1 MTPPPDTTVPSPTR
15 PLDVLRAMID
25 TLDHEMLDLLGRRN
39 ALVGEIAAYKRA
51 HGVAIRDRQR
61 EQEIIADRRRWAERV
76 GLRPEV
82 IESMLRL
89 MLWASRDRQAALRAE
104 LPPDFR
110 QRTVAVIGG
119 RGQMGRCMAGLFADL
134 GHDVMIADVDTELS
148 PAEAASTADVVIVSV
163 PIDATVE
170 LIRDLGPRVRK
181 DALLMDVTS
190 IKTEP
195 VRAMLEAS
203 HASVVGSHPLFGP
216 SVHSLQ
222 GQRMVL
228 TPGRGEQWYRWL
240 GQMLRARGLSLVEA
254 TPAQHDRAMAVVQ
267 VLAHFAT
274 EVMGRALAEIGVPLA
289 ETLNYTS
296 PVYLMEL
303 LMTARHFAQSPE
315 LYASIQMSNPQ
326 TREVTAAFVRAAS
339 EHEKVVRS
347 GDRNAVTSLFEQVRS
362 YFGDFTDHALEQS
375 SYMIDRLVERQE

>member
-1 MTPPPDTTVPSPTR
+1 MPQRPDSSDPSGTR
-15 PLDVLRAMID
+15 PLAVLRALID
-25 TLDHEMLDLLGRRN
+25 AVDHEMLDLLARRN

-61 EQEIIADRRRWAERV
+61 EREIIADRRQRAERM

-104 LPPDFR
+104 VPPDAPR
-110 QRTVAVIGG
+110 RTVAIIGG
-119 RGQMGRCMAGLFADL
+119 EGQMGGCMARLFADL
-134 GHDVMIADVDTELS
+134 GHAVLIADRDTELS
-148 PAEAASTADVVIVSV
+148 TREAASIADVVVISV
-163 PIDATVE
+163 PIAVTVDV
-170 LIRDLGPRVRK
+170 IRDLGPLVRD

-195 VRAMLEAS
+195 VKAMLES
-203 HASVVGSHPLFGP
+203 CSGSVVGTHPLFGP

-228 TPGRGEQWYRWL
+228 TPGRGDEWYDWL
-240 GQMLRARGLSLVEA
+240 RLMLQARGLSIMKS
-254 TPAQHDRAMAVVQ
+254 TPQEHDRAMAVVQ
-267 VLAHFAT
+267 VLTHFST
-274 EVMGRALAEIGVPLA
+274 EVMGRALADIGVPL
-289 ETLNYTS
+289 EMTLNYTS

-315 LYASIQMSNPQ
+315 LYASIQMSNPL
-326 TREVTAAFVRAAS
+326 TAEVTAAFVRAAG
-339 EHEKVVRS
+339 EHEKVVLA
-347 GDRNAVTSLFEQVRS
+347 GDREAVTAMFEQVRS
-362 YFGDFTDHALEQS
+362 FFGDFTDRALEQS
-375 SYMIDRLVERQE
+375 SYMIDAIVQWQE